1 MKTMQLEE
9 LTSKFILDSSHAFWS
24 SLLAVDVAV
33 VGAGPSG
40 LTAAK
45 YLADAGFHVAVFE
58 RHLSFGGGMW
68 CGGMGHPFLVFESG
82 ARCIIEDFKIR
93 CDKTGHENFLTA
105 NSVEAAACLAAGAM
119 RSGANIVTSIAVE
132 DIIVRQKRVAGIVI
146 NGYAIEKAGLHI
158 DPLGISTRCVI
169 DATGHEAS
177 IVRIFN
183 KKNPAL
189 AVPLCGEASMWAE
202 RGEEQLLENTKEL
215 FPGLCVSGMAANA
228 VSGGY
233 RMGAVFG
240 GMLLSGKKCADLIIK
255 NLKENL

>member
-1 MKTMQLEE
+1 MKTTMQLEE
-9 LTSKFILDSSHAFWS
+9 LTSKLILDSSCRFWS
-24 SLLAVDVAV
+24 SLLTVDVAV

-45 YLADAGFHVAVFE
+45 YLADAGLHVAVFE

-68 CGGMGHPFLVFESG
+68 CGGMGHPFLVFESN
-82 ARCIIEDFKIR
+82 ASKILDDFKIR
-93 CDKTGHENFLTA
+93 HVKTDGGPFLTA

-119 RSGANIVTSIAVE
+119 RAGADIVTATVVE
-132 DIIVRQKRVAGIVI
+132 DIIIRQDRVAGIVI

-158 DPLGISTRCVI
+158 DPLGVSARSVI

-202 RGEEQLLENTKEL
+202 RGEEQLIENTKEL
-215 FPGLCVSGMAANA
+215 FPGLYVSGMAANA

-233 RMGAVFG
+233 RMGALFG
-240 GMLLSGKKCADLIIK
+240 GMLLSGKKCAELIIK
-255 NLKENL
+255 ELSP

>member
-1 MKTMQLEE
+1 MGKKHLEVV
-9 LTSKFILDSSHAFWS
+9 TSKMIIDSSCRFWS
-24 SLLAVDVAV
+24 SLLSVDVAV

-45 YLADAGFHVAVFE
+45 YMADAGLQVAVFE

-68 CGGMGHPFLVFESG
+68 CGGMGHPFIVLESDACG
-82 ARCIIEDFKIR
+82 IVEDFNIR
-93 CDKTGHENFLTA
+93 HVKTGDGRFLTA

-119 RSGANIVTSIAVE
+119 RSGAAVVTSTVVE
-132 DIIVRQKRVAGIVI
+132 DVIVRQDRIEGIVI

-158 DPLGISTRCVI
+158 DPLGIFARSVI

-183 KKNPAL
+183 RKNPAL
-189 AVPLCGEASMWAE
+189 AVPCCGEASMWAE

-215 FPGLCVSGMAANA
+215 FPGLFASGMAANA
-228 VSGGY
+228 AGGGY

-255 NLKENL
+255 KLAP